1 MPHVLRLAE
10 KTAAIRA
17 EVLFPMAFPDVRAD
31 CARYFTSEYASG
43 EMSQSLREAAAPILR
58 EFAVDALR
66 EVREA
71 IAQQLKSCPF
81 VPVSLARTLALDVES
96 VAVPFIRHS
105 SVLTDEDLV
114 ALVRVGGETKQ
125 IAVAERNT
133 VSEVVS
139 GALVDTENRK
149 VVSALLANA
158 NAAIAEQTLHD
169 VIALVGDDACVQE
182 HLARRGLKKTA
193 PNPR

>member
-1 MPHVLRLAE
+1 MPHVFRLAE

-17 EVLFPMAFPDVRAD
+17 EVLFPVAFPDVRAD
-31 CARYFTSEYASG
+31 CARYFTSVYASG

-96 VAVPFIRHS
+96 VAVPFIRKS

-125 IAVAERNT
+125 ITVAERNT

-139 GALVDTENRK
+139 GALVATENRN

-169 VIALVGDDACVQE
+169 VIALVGDDAFVQE
-182 HLARRGLKKTA
+182 RLARRGLKKTA